1 MIIVEIIFAQSYLII
16 FTEPSKYFTC
26 LSVSAALL
34 KCFLSFKLNFL
45 YASGFPAKKPLSLV
59 SEFFD
64 LLFILNFVYA
74 SQFVFYVVV
83 YTKTIRQLGLVVY
96 EQIVDSGS
104 PSSTICS

>member
-1 MIIVEIIFAQSYLII
+1 MLKCVLFLLAS
-16 FTEPSKYFTC
+16 F
-26 LSVSAALL
+26 L
-34 KCFLSFKLNFL
+34 KCFLRFKLNFL

-64 LLFILNFVYA
+64 LIFILNFVYA

-96 EQIVDSGS
+96 EQIVDSGFTLVDYLLIDNS
-104 PSSTICS
+104 ASLSNC

>member
-1 MIIVEIIFAQSYLII
+1 MLYVLKCVLFLLAS
-16 FTEPSKYFTC
+16 F
-26 LSVSAALL
+26 L

-45 YASGFPAKKPLSLV
+45 YASGFPAKKPISLV

-64 LLFILNFVYA
+64 LIFILNFVYA

-96 EQIVDSGS
+96 EQIASRLGFHPRRLSAHRQLGLVV
-104 PSSTICS
+104 

>member
-1 MIIVEIIFAQSYLII
+1 MFYVLKCVLFLLAS
-16 FTEPSKYFTC
+16 F
-26 LSVSAALL
+26 L

-64 LLFILNFVYA
+64 LIFILNFVYA
-74 SQFVFYVVV
+74 SQSVVFYVVV

-96 EQIVDSGS
+96 EQIVHSGFTLVDYLLIDNEAELS
-104 PSSTICS
+104 NC

>member
-1 MIIVEIIFAQSYLII
+1 MYSFSASFIF
-16 FTEPSKYFTC
+16 K
-26 LSVSAALL
+26 V
-34 KCFLSFKLNFL
+34 LSFELDFL

-64 LLFILNFVYA
+64 LIFILNFVYA

-96 EQIVDSGS
+96 EQIVDSGFTLVDYLLIDNEAELS
-104 PSSTICS
+104 NC

>member
-1 MIIVEIIFAQSYLII
+1 MSYVLKRIL
-16 FTEPSKYFTC
+16 F
-26 LSVSAALL
+26 LLALVL

-64 LLFILNFVYA
+64 LIFILNFVYA

-83 YTKTIRQLGLVVY
+83 YTKTIRQLGHVVY
-96 EQIVDSGS
+96 EQIVDSGFTLVDYLLIDNS
-104 PSSTICS
+104 ASLSNC